1 MRQRR
6 WLELIKNYE
15 FEVSLSSWKGEC
27 GVRCP
32 KPQALTRAFPP
43 SPLPLR
49 IGFKTG
55 ASPSSPP
62 APFLLLEHDSSAT
75 YPLPSPSPSPP
86 PHGELDPCA
95 PFSSA
100 RWSVTYLVPSCS
112 CRTLS
117 PPPPAT
123 RLCRR
128 LGMSTSRRL
137 SSPSLST
144 ACPGEPLPPT
154 PCSTCSP
161 SSRDAYAAATSRPL
175 ARLRRPRRPGP
186 TAGVV
191 TVSGPRAPCHA

>member
-1 MRQRR
+1 LGNLVHIYTDHKRLKYLFTQPDLNMRQRR

-86 PHGELDPCA
+86 TV
-95 PFSSA
+95 SST
-100 RWSVTYLVPSCS
+100 RVP
-112 CRTLS
+112 LS
-117 PPPPAT
+117 PRPDGPSPTSFPPVAAGPCRRPPGHQALPSPRNVDEPPAFF
-123 RLCRR
+123 
-128 LGMSTSRRL
+128 
-137 SSPSLST
+137 
-144 ACPGEPLPPT
+144 
-154 PCSTCSP
+154 
-161 SSRDAYAAATSRPL
+161 PL
-175 ARLRRPRRPGP
+175 AVDSLPG
-186 TAGVV
+186 
-191 TVSGPRAPCHA
+191 